1 NKMEELRVTD
11 ALDEI
16 FTLLRRTNK
25 YIDETEPWV
34 LARDEA
40 NRDRLAT
47 VLYNLLESIRV
58 SGVLLQSFM
67 PETSDKILDMLGTSQ
82 RSLDSL
88 NSFGNLET
96 GGQVIRKA
104 PALFAR
110 IDEKKFMEELTA
122 KQKAQQEEAAGKE
135 QAGKPAEN
143 EPAEAVPGKP
153 EIVFDDF
160 AKIELRTGIVTAS
173 EKVKKSKKLLKNQV
187 DLGTET
193 RQILSG
199 IAQYYSPE
207 DMVGRQVIVVTN
219 LAPRKMAGEI
229 SEGMILCAEHG
240 DQVVLVSPDDKLPAG
255 SVVC

>member
-1 NKMEELRVTD
+1 MDEGLISTALAAREKVENKMEELRVTD

-104 PALFAR
+104 PAL
-110 IDEKKFMEELTA
+110 L
-122 KQKAQQEEAAGKE
+122 
-135 QAGKPAEN
+135 
-143 EPAEAVPGKP
+143 PGST
-153 EIVFDDF
+153 
-160 AKIELRTGIVTAS
+160 R
-173 EKVKKSKKLLKNQV
+173 KSSWRN
-187 DLGTET
+187 
-193 RQILSG
+193 
-199 IAQYYSPE
+199 
-207 DMVGRQVIVVTN
+207 
-219 LAPRKMAGEI
+219 
-229 SEGMILCAEHG
+229 
-240 DQVVLVSPDDKLPAG
+240 
-255 SVVC
+255 

>member
-1 NKMEELRVTD
+1 M
-11 ALDEI
+11 
-16 FTLLRRTNK
+16 
-25 YIDETEPWV
+25 
-34 LARDEA
+34 
-40 NRDRLAT
+40 
-47 VLYNLLESIRV
+47 
-58 SGVLLQSFM
+58 
-67 PETSDKILDMLGTSQ
+67 
-82 RSLDSL
+82 
-88 NSFGNLET
+88 
-96 GGQVIRKA
+96 
-104 PALFAR
+104 
-110 IDEKKFMEELTA
+110 
-122 KQKAQQEEAAGKE
+122 
-135 QAGKPAEN
+135 
-143 EPAEAVPGKP
+143 
-153 EIVFDDF
+153 FDDF